1 MSKRTEMA
9 RRIAAAKE
17 KARLLRIVLDGGG
30 TFSEDVDAN
39 GEVEIICKGERTG
52 KRVSLGLAN
61 KIRGVEGAEVPRPKI
76 AIQNL
81 HELTPEIL
89 ERDYPSWFRYV
100 EEMSCCFLIFNDCA
114 PQDVELNVQRVGFDT
129 LKHWYS
135 KRESEEVSMPDVSAV
150 TVEE

>member
-1 MSKRTEMA
+1 MSKRTEIA

-30 TFSEDVDAN
+30 GFSDDVDDN
-39 GEVEIICKGERTG
+39 GEVEIVCKGERTG
-52 KRVSLGLAN
+52 VRVSLGLAD

-89 ERDYPSWFRYV
+89 EREYKPFFKYI

-114 PQDVELNVQRVGFDT
+114 PQDIELNVQRVSHDT
-129 LKHWYS
+129 LKHWFTLR
-135 KRESEEVSMPDVSAV
+135 KSEEVPMPEARAIA
-150 TVEE
+150 EM